1 MQLSELSR
9 ACGLPIATIKYYLR
23 EGLLP
28 PGSATASH
36 AEYGD
41 AHVHRLRLIRALVQV
56 GDLPLATVGQV
67 LDAIDDESMSMHD
80 VLGVAHYALA
90 RKGAHNAGSPELEQT
105 RREVDAFLDERGWQ
119 VEADAPDRDELA
131 SALLTLRRL
140 GWEVSSDVFT
150 RYAKAADR
158 LAEWELSRASTDRP
172 REVTVES
179 MVVGTVVFDSVLSAL
194 RRLAEE
200 HHSKVRFGTTRST
213 SGHRPAEG

>member
-56 GDLPLATVGQV
+56 GDLPLATVGQILV
-67 LDAIDDESMSMHD
+67 AIDDESMSMHE

-90 RKGAHNAGSPELEQT
+90 RRGAHNVGSPELEQT

-140 GWEVSSDVFT
+140 GWEVSSEVFT

-158 LAEWELSRASTDRP
+158 LAEWELSRTSTDRP
-172 REVTVES
+172 RESTVEG

-200 HHSKVRFGTTRST
+200 HHSKVRFGTTP
-213 SGHRPAEG
+213 SGHRTAEG

>member
-1 MQLSELSR
+1 MQLSDLSR
-9 ACGLPIATIKYYLR
+9 ESGLPIPTIKYYLR

-28 PGSATASH
+28 PGTATASH
-36 AEYGD
+36 AEYDD

-56 GDLPLATVGQV
+56 GDLPLVTVGQI
-67 LDAIDDESMSMHD
+67 LDAIDDGSKSMHE

-90 RKGAHNAGSPELEQT
+90 RRGAHNAGSPELEET
-105 RREVDAFLDERGWQ
+105 RREVDAFLDDRGWQ
-119 VEADAPDRDELA
+119 VKDDAPDRDELA

-158 LAEWELSRASTDRP
+158 LAAWELSRANPGRQ
-172 REVTVES
+172 RESTVES

-200 HHSKVRFGTTRST
+200 HHSKARFG
-213 SGHRPAEG
+213 

>member
-1 MQLSELSR
+1 VQLSDLSR
-9 ACGLPIATIKYYLR
+9 ESGLSIPTIKYYLR

-28 PGSATASH
+28 AGRATSSH

-41 AHVHRLRLIRALVQV
+41 THLHRLRLIRALVQV
-56 GDLPLATVGQV
+56 GDLPLVTVGQIV
-67 LDAIDDESMSMHD
+67 AAIDDESLSMHE

-90 RKGAHNAGSPELEQT
+90 RRGAHNAGSPELEEG
-105 RREVDAFLDERGWQ
+105 RREVDAFLDDRGWQ
-119 VEADAPDRDELA
+119 IKDDAPDRDELA

-140 GWEVSSDVFT
+140 GWDVNVDVFT

-158 LAEWELSRASTDRP
+158 LAAWELSRAPADRP
-172 REVTVES
+172 RESTVEG

-200 HHSKVRFGTTRST
+200 HHSKARFG
-213 SGHRPAEG
+213 